1 MGARSIWNGCL
12 GVGDLRVPVK
22 LFGAVESKTVRFRE
36 VHTRDGAR
44 LEHRRVDP
52 STGREVGY
60 DHVVKGY
67 EVGDGEWVVL
77 TDEEIRAADGPRA
90 KLAEIERFVDAE
102 QIDPVHYDHPYYLGP
117 RNDAEAGYRL
127 LHDALAR
134 SGRVGIGRIV
144 LRTRE
149 RLVALRALGDGVLSL
164 TTMRYADELVE
175 PGSFDVPEPRRAPG
189 RREREMAAALVR
201 QLTRPFDPAG
211 YDDTYRADVLALI
224 RRKAQGEEI
233 EAPPRERA
241 EAPDD
246 LEAAL
251 QAMLAETGG
260 GRRRRARRRGRG
272 RARARRT
279 AKAGS
284 R

>member
-1 MGARSIWNGCL
+1 MAARSIWNGCL

-22 LFGAVESKTVRFRE
+22 LYGAVESKTVRFRE
-36 VHTRDGAR
+36 VHVKDGAK

-52 STGREVGY
+52 STGREVEY
-60 DHVVKGY
+60 RHVVKGF

-77 TDEEIRAADGPRA
+77 TDDEIRAADGPQA
-90 KLAEIERFVDAE
+90 KLAEIEQFVDAE
-102 QIDPVHYDHPYYLGP
+102 QIDPVYYDHPYYLGP
-117 RNDAEAGYRL
+117 RNDSDAGYRL
-127 LHDALAR
+127 VHDALAR

-149 RLVALRALGDGVLSL
+149 QLVALRALGGGVLSL
-164 TTMRYADELVE
+164 TTMRFADELVE
-175 PGSFDVPEPRRAPG
+175 PESFDVPEPRRAPG
-189 RREREMAAALVR
+189 RREQEMAAALVA
-201 QLTRPFDPAG
+201 QLSQSFDPAD

-224 RRKAQGEEI
+224 RRKAKGEEI
-233 EAPPRERA
+233 EAPPEEPA

-251 QAMLAETGG
+251 EAML
-260 GRRRRARRRGRG
+260 GRRRRRPRRKARRT
-272 RARARRT
+272 RARRK